1 VRWLAA
7 ILVLLLL
14 GPTAQAETVGSKK
27 FTEGVILGEIAR
39 IAIAKAG
46 VTADHRR
53 ELGGSRI
60 VFDAVKAGEIDVYPE
75 YTGTLRFEILAS
87 DRLPDD
93 AAIGAA
99 LARQGLALSRPLGFS
114 NGYALAMRANVA
126 KREGIRSISDLARHR
141 SLTIAVSNEFVDRAD
156 GWRALAAAY
165 GLGTIPV
172 RGIDHDLA
180 YRALSAGQIDVT
192 DVYTT
197 DAEIAAHNLIVLIDD
212 RQFFPRYDAVFV
224 YRRDLD
230 PRAIAALNRLAG
242 TIDEARM
249 QQLNRMV
256 RLDGATETAAAQAAL
271 GNAAPTTQTQADGRW
286 QRIARSTVE
295 HLQLVLIALGAAL
308 LVAVPLGIL
317 AARRPRIGAFV
328 LPLTGLLQT
337 IPSLALFVMLIPLL
351 GIGAAPTVAAL
362 FLYSLLPIVRNTHA
376 GLAGIAPS
384 LIDSAEALGLSRL
397 ARLRR
402 IELPLALPTIIAGV
416 RTAAVIAVGLATLG
430 AIIGAGGYG
439 QPILTGIRLGNTGLI
454 LEGAIPAALMALTIE
469 GLFHLAERVLTPRGL
484 TPSPRR

>member
-1 VRWLAA
+1 MRWLAA

-27 FTEGVILGEIAR
+27 FTEGVILGEVAR

-46 VTADHRR
+46 VPADHRR

-99 LARQGLALSRPLGFS
+99 LARQGLALSQPLGFS
-114 NGYALAMRANVA
+114 NGYALAMRADVA

-141 SLTIAVSNEFVDRAD
+141 GLSIAVSNEFVDRAD

-165 GLGTIPV
+165 GMGAIPV

-197 DAEIAAHNLIVLIDD
+197 DAEIAAYNLIVLIDD

-230 PRAIAALNRLAG
+230 PRAVVALNRLAG

-271 GNAAPTTQTQADGRW
+271 GNAAPTTQTQSDGRW
-286 QRIARSTVE
+286 QRIARSTAE

-362 FLYSLLPIVRNTHA
+362 FVYSLLPIVRNTHA

-439 QPILTGIRLGNTGLI
+439 QPILTGIRLADTGLI
-454 LEGAIPAALMALTIE
+454 LEGAIPAAVMALVIE
-469 GLFHLAERVLTPRGL
+469 GLFHLAERALTPRGL
-484 TPSPRR
+484 GSAPRK